1 MTKIKSISELE
12 KIRKKAQQNYYSEK
26 TDDRIVLIKVGMST
40 CGIASGAR
48 EIMRTLQE
56 ECEYQAVD
64 VQIKQTGCLGY
75 CYAEPM
81 VEVQLP
87 NSPPKVFGF
96 VDKRRAKEIIE
107 KYVMKGENVEG
118 QIELSFRTIN
128 D

>member
-12 KIRKKAQQNYYSEK
+12 KIRKKAQQNYDSEK
-26 TDDRIVLIKVGMST
+26 TEDRMVIIKVGMST

-87 NSPPKVFGF
+87 NIPSKVFGF

-107 KYVMKGENVEG
+107 KYVMKGETVEG
-118 QIELSFRTIN
+118 EMELSFRTIN